1 MVFAWCI
8 LLVISITP
16 IKHKSTFFFLQ
27 WYKLLLEN
35 MPAKTKIL
43 NFEGYGDL
51 CSLRISR
58 WNYPDNRDL
67 DKSKTYYYLEG
78 KWIKA
83 KEIVYST
90 SSVLLLI
97 THTGRGT
104 HRDADRSVSESKYL
118 TFLKTKLL
126 CQHCSPHCFLQP
138 CPPLG
143 SSPRHFCR
151 QALLPH
157 AFCFFVLPALFS
169 LFANP
174 RHETQDSLPLGHL
187 AHKPP

>member
-1 MVFAWCI
+1 
-8 LLVISITP
+8 
-16 IKHKSTFFFLQ
+16 
-27 WYKLLLEN
+27 